1 MRRRRLLT
9 HYSIGVY
16 RYVYGS
22 GLLVDILCSYIA
34 VSTRVRREVVE
45 KAKRLGNSISEFL
58 RRKLKEKVEG
68 GGGVDH

>member
-1 MRRRRLLT
+1 
-9 HYSIGVY
+9 
-16 RYVYGS
+16 
-22 GLLVDILCSYIA
+22 LVDILCSYIA